1 MKVEWG
7 SHVWLEY
14 EAFLESGRQV
24 DQGLLGLRVG
34 GGETLPGLGPKLVG
48 LQEGEARFIRLSP
61 AEAFGEW
68 DLRALL
74 ISGKG
79 VLSEAGNVP
88 DGSTLEIAARDGARA
103 RCRLYRL
110 RGDADRV
117 LLDFNHPLAG
127 EALALFVRV
136 AAVGP
141 PSWVSL
147 LRGGRRRRAA
157 GGPPSRG
164 ACGEGGAHDREGR

>member
-24 DQGLLGLRVG
+24 DHGLLGVCVG
-34 GGETLPGLGPKLVG
+34 DGRTLPGLGPKLVG
-48 LQEGEARFIRLSP
+48 LQEGEERFIRLSP

-74 ISGKG
+74 VSRRA
-79 VLSEAGNVP
+79 VLSEAGDVP
-88 DGSTLEIAARDGARA
+88 DGSTLEIATRDGARA

-136 AAVGP
+136 AAVGRP
-141 PSWVSL
+141 GWAAL
-147 LRGGRRRRAA
+147 LERRRRRA
-157 GGPPSRG
+157 SWRG
-164 ACGEGGAHDREGR
+164 STGDRGS